1 MKKIIVVIVSCLFA
15 ITFISFLIGLYNHIK
30 DDKKIVQVPLN
41 GGELRTTYSLKSR
54 DMKLK
59 YKITFPLI
67 GEYGLSC
74 NGGDD
79 FYGGC
84 EGDSKY
90 FSAEVKQNNTKTYTE
105 AATELYNVDK
115 EHNST
120 ISIEYTNKCLSNA
133 VCYKVK
139 RRNVDTT
146 SEEYKM
152 FIGNVSD
159 DEYIKVEYRVHEES
173 IDKYIDYILSN
184 IKISNDAIYTIGQ
197 TKEDKLIFHFTPDTN
212 EESYAY
218 LDLTLDGNKY
228 KEVEYGLN
236 TQNRTIV
243 KTENSNN
250 IELYFTPNTNHEKT
264 MIFYINT
271 PQYYIFSPYDI
282 NNNLKE
288 TYELNKINDKDVF
301 HNKENG
307 YYSIPI
313 DTKVLLTI
321 VFNSKKDESLIED
334 FTNIVGEYGNY
345 KENYYPN

>member
-1 MKKIIVVIVSCLFA
+1 MKKTIVIIVSCLFA
-15 ITFISFLIGLYNHIK
+15 ISFISFLIGLYNHIN
-30 DDKKIVQVPLN
+30 DDKKIVKNPLN
-41 GGELRTTYSLKSR
+41 GGELRKTYSLKSK
-54 DMKLK
+54 DMKSK

-67 GEYGLSC
+67 GKYGLSC
-74 NGGDD
+74 NGGTD

-90 FSAEVKQNNTKTYTE
+90 FSAEVKQGNIMTYTE
-105 AATELYNVDK
+105 AATDSYNIDR
-115 EHNST
+115 EHNNTVS
-120 ISIEYTNKCLSNA
+120 ISYTDKCLSNA
-133 VCYKVK
+133 VCYIVK
-139 RRNVDTT
+139 SNHKGSK

-159 DEYIKVEYRVHEES
+159 EEYIKVEYWVYDES
-173 IDKYIDYILSN
+173 IDKYIDNILSN
-184 IKISNDAIYTIGQ
+184 IKISNDASYTIGQ
-197 TKEDKLIFHFTPDTN
+197 IKDDKLIFHFTPDTN

-218 LDLTLDGNKY
+218 LDLTLDSSKY

-243 KTENSNN
+243 KTDNSSN
-250 IELYFTPNTNHEKT
+250 IELYFSPNPNDEDN
-264 MIFYINT
+264 MIFYVNT
-271 PQYYIFSPYDI
+271 PQYYIFSPYDV

-301 HNKENG
+301 YNNENG

-345 KENYYPN
+345 KEKYYPN